1 MPGNKQK
8 LMKQNKPKRKFHKKT
23 ENFKKSRNND
33 RDSLALFADIS
44 KKLQKKLIPHHVLKI
59 SSSKK
64 TFFSQIFTNLS

>member
-8 LMKQNKPKRKFHKKT
+8 VIKQNKPKRKFHKKT

-44 KKLQKKLIPHHVLKI
+44 KKLQKK
-59 SSSKK
+59 
-64 TFFSQIFTNLS
+64 N